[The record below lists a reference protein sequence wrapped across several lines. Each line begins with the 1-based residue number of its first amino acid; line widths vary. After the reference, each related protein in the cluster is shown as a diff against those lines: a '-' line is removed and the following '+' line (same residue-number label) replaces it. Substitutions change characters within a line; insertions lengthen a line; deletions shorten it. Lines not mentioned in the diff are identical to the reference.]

1 MVNTNLL
8 KSKFALNGLTQ
19 AQVAEKI
26 GMNPSTLS
34 QKISNESNAVF
45 SIDEVNKLAD
55 LLSIKKNE
63 LVKIFLPKNLRIR
76 KNEELRCQG

>member
-63 LVKIFLPKNLRIR
+63 LVKIFFA
-76 KNEELRCQG
+76 